1 MASDSIS
8 VAKNRGPSEKP
19 GTHRVIAEDVNEAA
33 GRTVTLKFADLDEDA
48 RDRSEELRE
57 LIIKITAHC
66 RETKAAWFLA
76 DTLDT
81 ALVKKLGRL
90 QNMRFVHLIDSNES
104 LPDKQSSRYL
114 VYILDVSQLAAQRA
128 VQVDFMGWTKRE
140 KRRSSK
146 LVFSESAMTK
156 ERIESSKKAA
166 SAKEVQVPLFE
177 DEDAIITEVDP
188 PSSTELPKVAQD

>member
-1 MASDSIS
+1 
-8 VAKNRGPSEKP
+8 
-19 GTHRVIAEDVNEAA
+19 
-33 GRTVTLKFADLDEDA
+33 
-48 RDRSEELRE
+48 
-57 LIIKITAHC
+57 
-66 RETKAAWFLA
+66 
-76 DTLDT
+76 
-81 ALVKKLGRL
+81 
-90 QNMRFVHLIDSNES
+90 MRFVHLIDSNES